1 MGLGFAAVGI
11 GTGAGLGQAIAAFQ
25 FTRGQ
30 AWYPFFL
37 LFFIA
42 VVEDGQGADAS
53 VGAEAYAECMRSPN
67 GMIANTSVSM
77 EFAMKS
83 LTSSH
88 ATALASVDAVANT
101 FNAELRYTV
110 GYSWHGSG

>member
-42 VVEDGQGADAS
+42 VVEDGQGANAS

-67 GMIANTSVSM
+67 GFGDEHGGLEIQAHAAVFLRNRATKES
-77 EFAMKS
+77 EFTGFAHQTRNEAF
-83 LTSSH
+83 L
-88 ATALASVDAVANT
+88 LVVD
-101 FNAELRYTV
+101 FFEL
-110 GYSWHGSG
+110 G